1 MLRSV
6 RYFAQV
12 VIARAYVRVIGA
24 QRELSWIIGD
34 TLLPFLSVAAYVYVY
49 KAMDAPEKYTGFVV
63 LGGLLVTFWMHM
75 IWSMAMQFFWE
86 KEVGNLER
94 YLMSPLPRPAL
105 LLGMALGGIFMT
117 STRALII
124 YIASK
129 LLFKINF
136 TVTDPLLALAVFLAT
151 LMALYGMGMVLSS
164 LFFIAGRG
172 IYYGLHIAAEPV
184 FFLGGFYFPV
194 RQLGMLIGTA
204 AAAVI
209 PTTLGLDALR
219 QIMLNAPD
227 VGLFSPATE
236 LVALIAMGILFVT
249 ASVFIIGM
257 LENIGR
263 SKGKLILRNQ

>member
-1 MLRSV
+1 MR
-6 RYFAQV
+6 V

-86 KEVGNLER
+86 KEVGNLEK

-129 LLFKINF
+129 LLFKLNF
-136 TVTDPLLALAVFLAT
+136 NVTDPLLAVAVFLAT
-151 LMALYGMGMVLSS
+151 LLALYGMGMVLSS

-172 IYYGLHIAAEPV
+172 VYYGLQIAGEPI

-194 RQLGMLIGTA
+194 RQLGLIVGTA
-204 AAAVI
+204 AAALI

-219 QIMLNAPD
+219 QIMLDAGD
-227 VGLFSPATE
+227 IGLFTPASE
-236 LVALIAMGILFVT
+236 LVALVLMGISFVIV
-249 ASVFIIGM
+249 SIVVIVKM
-257 LENIGR
+257 EDVGR
-263 SKGKLILRNQ
+263 KTGKLILKNE